1 MGPILK
7 HASSVGLPGQ
17 HRLALSRKTA
27 EFLATF
33 PRCILI
39 RVCIIII
46 KRKKEG
52 RERGVRERIN
62 RNKWTPTQLYLHNY
76 CHFHG
81 NTPL

>member
-7 HASSVGLPGQ
+7 YASSEGLPGQ
-17 HRLALSRKTA
+17 HQLALSGKTA

-33 PRCILI
+33 PWCIII

-52 RERGVRERIN
+52 RARGERERELATTN
-62 RNKWTPTQLYLHNY
+62 
-76 CHFHG
+76 
-81 NTPL
+81 